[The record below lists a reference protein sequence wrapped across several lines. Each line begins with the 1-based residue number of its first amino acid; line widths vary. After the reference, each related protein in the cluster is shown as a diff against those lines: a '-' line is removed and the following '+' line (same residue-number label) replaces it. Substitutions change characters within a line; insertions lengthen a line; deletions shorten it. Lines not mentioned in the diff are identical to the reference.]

1 MFDGDRQ
8 GGLRAGYRSEASV
21 LAPRFRTTFD
31 FSRKY
36 RTAPLQDVTQT
47 PEICLKPGAGTGPEG
62 GADRGDRRGCG
73 MRRVPRWRRAGA
85 RRASGRQRLELV
97 IGQTDPRLAA

>member
-47 PEICLKPGAGTGPEG
+47 PEI
-62 GADRGDRRGCG
+62 D
-73 MRRVPRWRRAGA
+73 
-85 RRASGRQRLELV
+85 
-97 IGQTDPRLAA
+97 